1 MMPITK
7 SNKHELSLD
16 STKPNEMS
24 GCTLATLKALMRSLI
39 LRLSNHNFLTRH
51 LLSLGLKGVLQLIK

>member
-1 MMPITK
+1 MPITK
-7 SNKHELSLD
+7 SNKHKLSLD
-16 STKPNEMS
+16 PTKPNEMS
-24 GCTLATLKALMRSLI
+24 GCTLVTLKALMRSLI